1 MEETGKKKRKKR
13 YKIETYDDI
22 QLTLE
27 SIFNQVA
34 RDEEDNY
41 QKVNVLAKLL
51 DLRLKAL
58 KQNEL
63 QVEVD
68 RMNSM
73 LEEWRDSQRGDY

>member
-1 MEETGKKKRKKR
+1 MNEAPKKRKKR

-27 SIFNQVA
+27 ALFNQVA

-68 RMNSM
+68 RMNAM
-73 LEEWRDSQRGDY
+73 LEEWKDSQRGDY

>member
-1 MEETGKKKRKKR
+1 MDETKKKRRKK
-13 YKIETYDDI
+13 YKLDTYDDI
-22 QLTLE
+22 QVTLAD
-27 SIFNQVA
+27 IFNKVA

-63 QVEVD
+63 QIEID
-68 RMNSM
+68 KLNQQ
-73 LEEWRDSQRGDY
+73 LEEWKANNNGGY

>member
-1 MEETGKKKRKKR
+1 MADTPKKRKKR

-27 SIFNQVA
+27 ALFNQVA

-68 RMNSM
+68 RMNQM
-73 LEEWRDSQRGDY
+73 LEEWKDSQRGDY

>member
-1 MEETGKKKRKKR
+1 MDETKKKRRKK
-13 YKIETYDDI
+13 YKLDTYDDI
-22 QLTLE
+22 QVTLCD
-27 SIFNQVA
+27 IFNKVA

-63 QVEVD
+63 QVEID
-68 RMNSM
+68 KLNQQ
-73 LEEWRDSQRGDY
+73 LEEWKANNNGGY

>member
-1 MEETGKKKRKKR
+1 MEETTKKKRKKR
-13 YKIETYDDI
+13 YKLETYDDI

-27 SIFNQVA
+27 ALFNQVA

-41 QKVNVLAKLL
+41 QKINVLAKLL

-68 RMNSM
+68 RMNAM
-73 LEEWRDSQRGDY
+73 LEEWKDAQRGDY